1 MAFAATGGSMRA
13 AGRPAR
19 SPVRPGAFAA
29 LGFLLALVLV
39 ILPHRLEAQTF
50 RFDSVSIEGL
60 QRIEPATV
68 LSYAQIPRGEAVT
81 AGQLNAAFQRLMGS
95 GLFESVELIPQG
107 NRLII
112 RVAEFPTI
120 NVVAFE
126 GNRRLNDEALAAIV
140 QSQSR
145 RIYSP
150 TVAEQDAARIVEAY
164 AQEGRLAA
172 TVTPKI
178 IRRSENRVDLV
189 FEIVEGRVIEIERLS
204 FVGNRAFGDR
214 RLREV
219 LATKQAGLLRQ
230 FVRRDTFVADRI
242 EFDKQLLRD
251 FYLSRGYIDFQ
262 VLSVSSELTRQRDA
276 FLITFTL
283 REGQQFRFGEISV
296 TSEVEGADPELY
308 EREVRVRTGRVY
320 NPLDVENTIAR
331 LETLAL
337 RQGLDFVRVEPRVT
351 RNDRLLTLDIEFAVV
366 RGPRIFVERIDIE
379 GNVTTLDQV
388 VRRQFR
394 TVEGDPFNPREIR
407 ESAERIR
414 ALGFFSTADVQAR
427 EGSSPDQVVVDVN
440 VEEQPTG
447 SLGFGLSYGVAS
459 GVAFALNFSETN
471 FLGRGQS
478 LSFNLDTGTTNRT
491 ASLTFVEPA
500 FLDRDLRFRLN
511 LLWRETKQDFS
522 FFDTRTGNLGFGFDF
537 PAGQFSRLGASYAF
551 RFDEIFGVDDGF
563 IDKDPEDGID
573 DDPDNNGSSPI
584 LQREQGSRFTSS
596 IGWNYSFDNRIGGL
610 SPRGG
615 VVLRFGQDLAGLGG
629 DNRFIRSNITAMAE
643 TRVRNEEV
651 TLRAVFEGG
660 ALLMFEGS
668 SRVTDRFFGQQM
680 RGFEPRGIGPRDLG
694 ASNDDPL
701 GGNYFAVLKF
711 ESEFPLGIPEEY
723 GITGGAF
730 VDIGSVWG
738 LDDTAGY
745 QRVDDSLR
753 LRAAAG
759 VSVFWNTPLGP
770 LRFNFSTPL
779 MKEPYDKEQNFDLTI
794 STRF

>member
-1 MAFAATGGSMRA
+1 MALAQTGASL
-13 AGRPAR
+13 PAR
-19 SPVRPGAFAA
+19 PRPSVPA
-29 LGFLLALVLV
+29 LLGLLLALLLAA
-39 ILPHRLEAQTF
+39 LPGRGAAQTF
-50 RFDSVSIEGL
+50 RFESVTIEGL
-60 QRIEPATV
+60 QRIEPGTV
-68 LSYAQIPRGEAVT
+68 LSYAQIPRGQPVT
-81 AGQLNAAFQRLMGS
+81 AGELNAAFQRLMGS
-95 GLFESVELIPQG
+95 GLFETVELIPDG
-107 NRLII
+107 SRLII

-120 NVVAFE
+120 NIVAFE
-126 GNRRLNDEALAAIV
+126 GNRRLDDEALAAIV

-150 TVAEQDAARIVEAY
+150 SVAEQDAARITEAY

-172 TVTPKI
+172 TVTPRI
-178 IRRSENRVDLV
+178 IRRSDNRVDLV
-189 FEIVEGRVIEIERLS
+189 FEIVEGRVVEIERLS

-230 FVRRDTFVADRI
+230 FVRRDTFVAERI
-242 EFDKQLLRD
+242 ELDKQLLRD
-251 FYLSRGYIDFQ
+251 FYLSRGFIDFQ

-276 FLITFTL
+276 FLVTFTL
-283 REGQQFRFGEISV
+283 REGQQFRFGEITV
-296 TSEVEGADPELY
+296 TSEVAGADPAVY
-308 EREVRVRTGRVY
+308 EREVRVRPGRVY

-337 RQGLDFVRVEPRVT
+337 RQGLDFVRVEPRIT

-407 ESAERIR
+407 EAAERIR
-414 ALGFFSTADVQAR
+414 ALGFFSNAEVEAR
-427 EGSSPDQVVVDVN
+427 EGSAADQVVVDVN

-459 GVAFALNFSETN
+459 GAALAVNFSETN
-471 FLGRGQS
+471 FLGRGQT
-478 LSFNLDTGTTNRT
+478 LAFNFDTGTTNRT
-491 ASLTFVEPA
+491 ALLTFVEPA
-500 FLDRDLRFRLN
+500 FLDRDLRFRFSAG
-511 LLWRETKQDFS
+511 WRETNQDFS
-522 FFDTRTGNLGFGFDF
+522 FYRTRSGNLGFGFEF
-537 PAGQFSRLGASYAF
+537 PAGELSRLGVNYAF

-563 IDKDPEDGID
+563 VDEDPEDGID
-573 DDPDNNGSSPI
+573 DDPDDNGSSPI
-584 LQREQGSRFTSS
+584 LQREQGSRFTSAV
-596 IGWNYSFDNRIGGL
+596 GWSYSYDSRIGGL

-615 VVLRFGQDLAGLGG
+615 VLLRFGQELAGLGG
-629 DNRFIRSNITAMAE
+629 DNRYVRSTLTALAE
-643 TRVRNEEV
+643 TRIRNEEV
-651 TLRAVFEGG
+651 TLRAVLEGG
-660 ALLMFEGS
+660 ALAMLDGT

-694 ASNDDPL
+694 ATNDDPL
-701 GGNYFAVLKF
+701 GGNYFAVLKL
-711 ESEFPLGIPEEY
+711 ETEFPLGIPEEY
-723 GITGGAF
+723 GLSGGAF
-730 VDIGSVWG
+730 VDVGSVWG

-745 QRVDDSLR
+745 QPVDDSLR

-759 VSVFWNTPLGP
+759 FSLFWNTPLGP